1 MEAGVVE
8 AMTQGF
14 EDLPLAQEAVDFARS
29 RHEGQRRDADDA
41 PFVVHPLEV
50 ATLLRDAGYPD
61 HVVATGALH
70 EILEDTAA
78 DKREL
83 EERFGP
89 KVAELVDALTDDPS
103 IEDEQ
108 ERRAALRRQV
118 AEAGEEAAAVFA
130 ADKVSKAREL
140 RMKADRGQLDDEDL
154 AKLEHYKESLDM
166 LETALPASEL
176 VEKLRA
182 ELDALGPL

>member
-14 EDLPLAQEAVDFARS
+14 EQMPLAQDAIDFARS
-29 RHEGQRRDADDA
+29 HHEGQRRDADDA

-50 ATLLRDAGYPD
+50 AILLRDEGYPE

-70 EILEDTAA
+70 EVLEDTDV
-78 DKREL
+78 DKNEL
-83 EERFGP
+83 EERFGHD
-89 KVAELVDALTDDPS
+89 VAELVESLTDDPS
-103 IEDEQ
+103 IEDQQ

-118 AEAGEEAAAVFA
+118 AAAGETAAAVFA

-140 RMKADRGQLDDEDL
+140 RMKADRGPLDDESR
-154 AKLEHYKESLDM
+154 AKLEHYRESFAM
-166 LETALPASEL
+166 LEEALPGSGL
-176 VEKLRA
+176 VERLRG
-182 ELDALGPL
+182 ELGELEAL

>member
-8 AMTQGF
+8 AMTRGF
-14 EDLPLAQEAVDFARS
+14 DGLPLAQDAVDYARA

-50 ATLLRDAGYPD
+50 ASLLRDAGYPD

-70 EILEDTAA
+70 EILEDTDAN
-78 DKREL
+78 KGEL

-103 IEDEQ
+103 IEDKQ
-108 ERRAALRRQV
+108 HRRASLRLQV
-118 AEAGEEAAAVFA
+118 ADAGEEAAAVFA

-140 RMKADRGQLDDEDL
+140 RMEADRGPLGDYDR
-154 AKLEHYKESLDM
+154 AKLEHYRESLGM
-166 LETALPASEL
+166 LEEALPRSEL
-176 VEKLRA
+176 VELLRA
-182 ELDALGPL
+182 ELEALGAT